1 MTVEKELIAKY
12 DIPAPRYT
20 SYPTVPY
27 WSENPTTEEWLD
39 KVRSR
44 LRSEKSSL
52 SLYLHIPFCET
63 LCSFCGCNT
72 SITKNHT
79 VEDPYVETILSEY
92 SNYIMQVPEISRREL
107 KELHL
112 GGGTPTYLSEGNLEI
127 LLRSILERMNV
138 SSRPEFS
145 LEVDPRRTRDTQL
158 KILHDF
164 GFRRISLGVQDF
176 DPEVQRLVNR
186 TQPFEMTERIT
197 ELSRKLGYT
206 SVNFDLIY
214 GLPKQNPES
223 MKRTV
228 KKTLELRPDRIAFY
242 SYAHVPWL
250 KAAQRLFTE
259 SDLPSGPEKRELYE
273 ISREM
278 FLKAGYLEIGMDHFA
293 LESDSLS
300 QAVKNGNLHRN
311 FMGYT
316 SKTTD
321 MLLGLGV
328 SAISDSW
335 DCFHQNEKIVKKYQ
349 KRIHGDGFATLRG
362 HKLDEEDLIQRSLIL
377 QLSTTGTVI
386 IPKRILQD
394 VKLYLASMEDD
405 TLIRWEGNLLSLT
418 EKGRPFLRNVCTGL
432 DLRLRRKSPE
442 LRVFSRSI

>member
-1 MTVEKELIAKY
+1 MNLPSKY
-12 DIPAPRYT
+12 
-20 SYPTVPY
+20 
-27 WSENPTTEEWLD
+27 
-39 KVRSR
+39 
-44 LRSEKSSL
+44 
-52 SLYLHIPFCET
+52 
-63 LCSFCGCNT
+63 
-72 SITKNHT
+72 
-79 VEDPYVETILSEY
+79 
-92 SNYIMQVPEISRREL
+92 
-107 KELHL
+107 
-112 GGGTPTYLSEGNLEI
+112 
-127 LLRSILERMNV
+127 
-138 SSRPEFS
+138 EFS

-158 KILHDF
+158 KILRDF
-164 GFRRISLGVQDF
+164 GFSRISLGVQDF
-176 DPEVQRLVNR
+176 DPDVQRLVNR

-214 GLPKQNPES
+214 GLPKQNLQN

-250 KAAQRLFTE
+250 KASQRLFTE
-259 SDLPSGPEKRELYE
+259 EDLPSGSAKRELYE
-273 ISREM
+273 VSREM
-278 FLKAGYLEIGMDHFA
+278 FLKAGYIEIGMDHFA
-293 LESDSLS
+293 LESDSLF

-349 KRIHGDGFATLRG
+349 KRTHAERFATLRG
-362 HKLDEEDLIQRSLIL
+362 HKLNEEDLIQRSLIL
-377 QLSTTGTVI
+377 QLSTSGKVI
-386 IPKRILQD
+386 VPEEILGE
-394 VKLYLASMEDD
+394 VRLYLASMEDD
-405 TLIRWEGNLLSLT
+405 TLVRWEGNLLSLT
-418 EKGRPFLRNVCTGL
+418 EKGRPFLRNVCTSL

-442 LRVFSRSI
+442 LRVFSSSI

>member
-27 WSENPTTEEWLD
+27 WSENPTTEEWLN
-39 KVRSR
+39 KVRNR
-44 LRSEKSSL
+44 IRSKNSSL

-72 SITKNHT
+72 SITKNHS

-92 SNYIMQVPEISRREL
+92 SSYLREAPEISQREL
-107 KELHL
+107 KEIHL
-112 GGGTPTYLSEGNLEI
+112 GGGTPTYLSEKNLEV
-127 LLRSILERMNV
+127 LLSFILERMNV
-138 SSRPEFS
+138 SSMPEFS

-158 KILHDF
+158 KVLRDF
-164 GFRRISLGVQDF
+164 GFKRISLGVQDF

-186 TQPFEMTERIT
+186 TQPFEMTKKTT

-214 GLPKQNPES
+214 GLPKQNLES

-228 KKTLELRPDRIAFY
+228 EKTLELRPDRIAFY

-273 ISREM
+273 VSREM
-278 FLKAGYLEIGMDHFA
+278 FLKAGYIEIGMDHFA

-300 QAVKNGNLHRN
+300 QAAKNGNLHRN

-321 MLLGLGV
+321 LLLGLGV

-349 KRIHGDGFATLRG
+349 KRIHKEGFATLRG

-386 IPKRILQD
+386 VPKRILRD

-418 EKGRPFLRNVCTGL
+418 EKGWPFLRNVCTGL

>member
-1 MTVEKELIAKY
+1 MMSAKELIAKY

-27 WSENPTTEEWLD
+27 WSENPSTEEWLD
-39 KVRSR
+39 KVRNR
-44 LRSEKSSL
+44 LTPENSSL
-52 SLYLHIPFCET
+52 ALYLHLPFCET

-72 SITKNHT
+72 SITKNHS
-79 VEDPYVETILSEY
+79 VEEPYIDAVLAEF
-92 SNYIMQVPEISRREL
+92 SNYLKEIPEIGQREL

-112 GGGTPTYLSEGNLEI
+112 GGGTPTYLAEKNLE
-127 LLRSILERMNV
+127 LLLDSILKKMNV
-138 SSRPEFS
+138 VSAPEFS

-158 KILHDF
+158 KLLHDF
-164 GFRRISLGVQDF
+164 GFRRVSLGVQDF
-176 DPEVQRLVNR
+176 DPEVQRLINR

-197 ELSRKLGYT
+197 DLSRKLGYT

-214 GLPKQNPES
+214 GLPQQNLES
-223 MKRTV
+223 MKHTV
-228 KKTLELRPDRIAFY
+228 QKTLELRPDRIAFY
-242 SYAHVPWL
+242 SYAHVPWI

-259 SDLPSGPEKRELYE
+259 ADLPSGSEKRELYE
-273 ISREM
+273 VSREL
-278 FLKAGYLEIGMDHFA
+278 FLKAGYIEIGMDHFA

-300 QAVKNGNLHRN
+300 EAAKNGTLHRN

-316 SKTTD
+316 TRTTD

-349 KRIHGDGFATLRG
+349 KRIHEDRFATLRG
-362 HKLDEEDLIQRSLIL
+362 HKLDGEDLVQRSLIL
-377 QLSTTGTVI
+377 QLSTTGKVI
-386 IPKRILQD
+386 VPEQILQD
-394 VKLYLASMEDD
+394 VRLYLTSMEDD

-418 EKGRPFLRNVCTGL
+418 EKGWPFLRNVCTGL

-442 LRVFSRSI
+442 SRVFSRSI

>member
-1 MTVEKELIAKY
+1 MMSAKELIAKY

-27 WSENPTTEEWLD
+27 WSENPSTEEWLD
-39 KVRSR
+39 KVRNR
-44 LRSEKSSL
+44 LTPENSSL
-52 SLYLHIPFCET
+52 ALYLHLPFCET

-72 SITKNHT
+72 SITKNHS
-79 VEDPYVETILSEY
+79 VEEPYIDAILAEF
-92 SNYIMQVPEISRREL
+92 SNYLKEVPEIGQREL

-112 GGGTPTYLSEGNLEI
+112 GGGTPTYLAEKNLE
-127 LLRSILERMNV
+127 LLLDSILKKMNV
-138 SSRPEFS
+138 VSAPEFS
-145 LEVDPRRTRDTQL
+145 LEVDPRRTRDAQL
-158 KILHDF
+158 KLLHDF
-164 GFRRISLGVQDF
+164 GFRRVSLGVQDF
-176 DPEVQRLVNR
+176 DPEVQRLINR

-197 ELSRKLGYT
+197 DLSRKLGYT

-214 GLPKQNPES
+214 GLPQQNLES
-223 MKRTV
+223 MKHTV
-228 KKTLELRPDRIAFY
+228 RKTLELRPDRIAFY
-242 SYAHVPWL
+242 SYAHVPWI

-259 SDLPSGPEKRELYE
+259 ADLPSGSEKRELYE
-273 ISREM
+273 VSREL
-278 FLKAGYLEIGMDHFA
+278 FLKAGYIEIGMDHFA

-300 QAVKNGNLHRN
+300 EAAKNGTLHRN

-316 SKTTD
+316 TRTTD

-349 KRIHGDGFATLRG
+349 KRIREDRFATLRG
-362 HKLDEEDLIQRSLIL
+362 HKLDGEDLIQRSLIL
-377 QLSTTGTVI
+377 QLSTTGKVI
-386 IPKRILQD
+386 VPEQILQD
-394 VKLYLASMEDD
+394 VRLYLASMEDD

-418 EKGRPFLRNVCTGL
+418 EKGWPFLRNVCTGL

-442 LRVFSRSI
+442 SRVFSRSI

>member
-1 MTVEKELIAKY
+1 MTTAKELIAKY

-39 KVRSR
+39 KVRNR
-44 LRSEKSSL
+44 LKPENSSL
-52 SLYLHIPFCET
+52 SLYLHIPFCES

-72 SITKNHT
+72 SITKNHS
-79 VEDPYVETILSEY
+79 VEDPYIEALLLEFA
-92 SNYIMQVPEISRREL
+92 NYLEEVPEIGKREL

-112 GGGTPTYLSEGNLEI
+112 GGGTPTYLSEKNLEF
-127 LLRSILERMNV
+127 LLDSILKRMNV
-138 SSRPEFS
+138 SSKPEFS

-164 GFRRISLGVQDF
+164 GFRRVSLGVQDF
-176 DPEVQRLVNR
+176 DPEVQRLINR

-197 ELSRKLGYT
+197 ELSRKIGFT

-214 GLPKQNPES
+214 GLPKQNLEN

-228 KKTLELRPDRIAFY
+228 EKTLELRPDRIAFY
-242 SYAHVPWL
+242 SYAHVPWI

-259 SDLPSGPEKRELYE
+259 ADLPSGSEKRELYE
-273 ISREM
+273 VSREM

-293 LESDSLS
+293 LETDSLS
-300 QAVKNGNLHRN
+300 EAAKNGTLHRN

-316 SKTTD
+316 TKTTD

-349 KRIHGDGFATLRG
+349 KHIHEEGFATLRG
-362 HKLDEEDLIQRSLIL
+362 HKLDAEDLEQRTLIL
-377 QLSTTGTVI
+377 QLSTTGKVI
-386 IPKRILQD
+386 VPEQILRD
-394 VKLYLASMEDD
+394 VRLYLASMEDD
-405 TLIRWEGNLLSLT
+405 NLIKWEGNLLTLT
-418 EKGRPFLRNVCTGL
+418 EKGWPFLRNVCTGL

-442 LRVFSRSI
+442 SRVFSRAI

>member
-127 LLRSILERMNV
+127 LLRSILEKMNI
-138 SSRPEFS
+138 SSGPEFS

-214 GLPKQNPES
+214 GLPRQNPES

-300 QAVKNGNLHRN
+300 RAVKNGNLHRN

>member
-72 SITKNHT
+72 SITKNHA

-138 SSRPEFS
+138 SSGPEFS

-197 ELSRKLGYT
+197 ELSRKLGYA

>member
-138 SSRPEFS
+138 SSGPEFS

-197 ELSRKLGYT
+197 ELSRKLGYA

>member
-92 SNYIMQVPEISRREL
+92 SNYIMQVPEISQREL

-138 SSRPEFS
+138 SSGPEFS

-214 GLPKQNPES
+214 GLPRQNPES

-300 QAVKNGNLHRN
+300 RAVKNGNLHRN

>member
-214 GLPKQNPES
+214 GLPKQNLES

>member
-206 SVNFDLIY
+206 SINFDLIY
-214 GLPKQNPES
+214 GLPKQNLES

>member
-138 SSRPEFS
+138 SSGPEFS

>member
-1 MTVEKELIAKY
+1 MTTAKELIAKY

-39 KVRSR
+39 KVRNR
-44 LRSEKSSL
+44 LKPEDSSL

-72 SITKNHT
+72 SITKNHS
-79 VEDPYVETILSEY
+79 VEDPYIQALLLEF
-92 SNYIMQVPEISRREL
+92 SNYLKEVPEIGKREL

-112 GGGTPTYLSEGNLEI
+112 GGGTPTYLSEKNLEF
-127 LLRSILERMNV
+127 LLNSIFERMNV
-138 SSRPEFS
+138 VPKPEFS

-164 GFRRISLGVQDF
+164 GFRRVSLGVQDF
-176 DPEVQRLVNR
+176 DPEVQRLINR

-197 ELSRKLGYT
+197 ELSRKIGYT

-214 GLPKQNPES
+214 GLPKQNLEN

-228 KKTLELRPDRIAFY
+228 EKTLELRPDRIAFY
-242 SYAHVPWL
+242 SYAHVPWI

-259 SDLPSGPEKRELYE
+259 ADLPSGSEKRELYE
-273 ISREM
+273 VSREM

-293 LESDSLS
+293 LETDSLS
-300 QAVKNGNLHRN
+300 EAAKSGTLHRN

-316 SKTTD
+316 TKTTD

-349 KRIHGDGFATLRG
+349 KHIHEEGFATLRG
-362 HKLDEEDLIQRSLIL
+362 HKLDAEDLEQRTLIL
-377 QLSTTGTVI
+377 QLSTTGKVI
-386 IPKRILQD
+386 VPEQILRD
-394 VKLYLASMEDD
+394 VRLYLASMEDD
-405 TLIRWEGNLLSLT
+405 TLIRWEGNLLTLT
-418 EKGRPFLRNVCTGL
+418 EKGWPFLRNVCTGL

-442 LRVFSRSI
+442 SRVFSRAI

>member
-1 MTVEKELIAKY
+1 MTAVKDLIAKY
-12 DIPAPRYT
+12 DIPTPRYT

-27 WSENPTTEEWLD
+27 WSENPTTEEWLE
-39 KVRSR
+39 KVRKR
-44 LRSEKSSL
+44 LRYENTSL

-72 SITKNHT
+72 SITKNHS
-79 VEDPYVETILSEY
+79 VEDPYVENILLEF
-92 SNYIMQVPEISRREL
+92 SNYLKEVPEIAKREL

-112 GGGTPTYLSEGNLEI
+112 GGGTPTYLSEKNLEI
-127 LLRSILERMNV
+127 LLDSILKKMNL
-138 SSRPEFS
+138 SSKYEFS

-158 KILHDF
+158 KILRDF
-164 GFRRISLGVQDF
+164 GFKRISLGVQDF

-197 ELSRKLGYT
+197 KLSRKLGYT

-214 GLPKQNPES
+214 GLPKQNLQNI
-223 MKRTV
+223 KRTI

-250 KAAQRLFTE
+250 KASQRLFTE
-259 SDLPSGPEKRELYE
+259 VDLPSGSAKRELYE
-273 ISREM
+273 VSREM
-278 FLKAGYLEIGMDHFA
+278 FLKAGYIEIGMDHFA
-293 LESDSLS
+293 LESDSLF

-316 SKTTD
+316 AKTTD

-349 KRIHGDGFATLRG
+349 KRIHSEGFATLRG
-362 HKLDEEDLIQRSLIL
+362 HKLNEEDLIQRSLIL
-377 QLSTTGTVI
+377 QLSTSGKVI
-386 IPKRILQD
+386 VPEEILRE
-394 VKLYLASMEDD
+394 VRLYLASMEDD
-405 TLIRWEGNLLSLT
+405 TLVRWEGNLLSLT
-418 EKGRPFLRNVCTGL
+418 EKGKPFLRNVCTSL
-432 DLRLRRKSPE
+432 DLRLRKKSPA
-442 LRVFSRSI
+442 LKVFSSSI

>member
-112 GGGTPTYLSEGNLEI
+112 GGGTPTYLSEGNLEM

-214 GLPKQNPES
+214 GLPKQNLES

>member
-1 MTVEKELIAKY
+1 MSAKELIAKY

-27 WSENPTTEEWLD
+27 WSENPSTEEWLD
-39 KVRSR
+39 KVRNR
-44 LRSEKSSL
+44 LTPENSSL
-52 SLYLHIPFCET
+52 ALYLHLPFCET

-72 SITKNHT
+72 SITKNHS
-79 VEDPYVETILSEY
+79 VEEPYIDAILAEF
-92 SNYIMQVPEISRREL
+92 SNYLKEVPEIGQREL

-112 GGGTPTYLSEGNLEI
+112 GGGTPTYLAEKNLE
-127 LLRSILERMNV
+127 LLLDSILKKMNV
-138 SSRPEFS
+138 VSAPEFS

-158 KILHDF
+158 KLLHDF
-164 GFRRISLGVQDF
+164 GFRRVSLGVQDF
-176 DPEVQRLVNR
+176 DPEVQRLINR

-197 ELSRKLGYT
+197 DLSRKLGYT

-214 GLPKQNPES
+214 GLPQQNLES
-223 MKRTV
+223 MKHTV
-228 KKTLELRPDRIAFY
+228 RKTLELRPDRIAFY
-242 SYAHVPWL
+242 SYAHVPWI

-259 SDLPSGPEKRELYE
+259 ADLPSGSEKRELYE
-273 ISREM
+273 VSREL
-278 FLKAGYLEIGMDHFA
+278 FLKAGYIEIGMDHFA

-300 QAVKNGNLHRN
+300 EAAKNGTLHRN

-316 SKTTD
+316 TRTTD

-349 KRIHGDGFATLRG
+349 KRIREDRFATLRG
-362 HKLDEEDLIQRSLIL
+362 HKLDGEDLIQRSLIL
-377 QLSTTGTVI
+377 QLSTTGKVI
-386 IPKRILQD
+386 VPEQILQD
-394 VKLYLASMEDD
+394 VRLYLASMEDD

-418 EKGRPFLRNVCTGL
+418 EKGWPFLRNVCTGL

-442 LRVFSRSI
+442 SRVFSRSI

>member
-92 SNYIMQVPEISRREL
+92 SNYIMQVPEISQREL

-214 GLPKQNPES
+214 GLPKQNLES

-316 SKTTD
+316 PKTTD

>member
-127 LLRSILERMNV
+127 LLRFILERMNV

-214 GLPKQNPES
+214 GLPKQNLES

>member
-1 MTVEKELIAKY
+1 MTTAKDLIAKY

-39 KVRSR
+39 KVRNR
-44 LRSEKSSL
+44 LSPEDSSL

-72 SITKNHT
+72 SITKNHA
-79 VEDPYVETILSEY
+79 VEDPYIQSLLEEFE
-92 SNYIMQVPEISRREL
+92 NYVVAVPEIGQREL

-112 GGGTPTYLSEGNLEI
+112 GGGSPTYLSEKNIEF
-127 LLRSILERMNV
+127 LLDSMLKKMNV
-138 SSRPEFS
+138 SSKPDFS
-145 LEVDPRRTRDTQL
+145 LEVDPRRTRETQL

-176 DPEVQRLVNR
+176 DPEVQRLINR

-197 ELSRKLGYT
+197 DVSRNIGFS

-214 GLPKQNPES
+214 GLPKQTLDS

-228 KKTLELRPDRIAFY
+228 EKTLELRPDRIAFY
-242 SYAHVPWL
+242 SYAHVPWI

-259 SDLPSGPEKRELYE
+259 ADLPSGPEKRELYE
-273 ISREM
+273 VSREM
-278 FLKAGYLEIGMDHFA
+278 FLEAGYHEIGMDHFA
-293 LESDSLS
+293 LETDSLS
-300 QAVKNGNLHRN
+300 TAAKNGTLHRN

-316 SKTTD
+316 TKTTE

-349 KRIHGDGFATLRG
+349 KHIQENKFATLRG
-362 HKLDEEDLIQRSLIL
+362 HKLDTEDLTQRALIL
-377 QLSTTGTVI
+377 QLSTTGKVRV
-386 IPKRILQD
+386 PDQILQD
-394 VKLYLASMEDD
+394 VRLYLASMEDD

-418 EKGRPFLRNVCTGL
+418 EKGWPFLRNACTGL

-442 LRVFSRSI
+442 SRVFSRAI

>member
-92 SNYIMQVPEISRREL
+92 SNYIMQVPEISQREL

-138 SSRPEFS
+138 SSGPEFS

-214 GLPKQNPES
+214 GLPRQNPES

>member
-1 MTVEKELIAKY
+1 MTTAKELIAKY

-39 KVRSR
+39 KVRNR
-44 LRSEKSSL
+44 LKPEDSSL

-72 SITKNHT
+72 SITKNHS
-79 VEDPYVETILSEY
+79 VEDPYIQALLLEF
-92 SNYIMQVPEISRREL
+92 SNYLKEVPEIGKREL

-112 GGGTPTYLSEGNLEI
+112 GGGTPTYLSEKNLEF
-127 LLRSILERMNV
+127 LLNSILERMNV
-138 SSRPEFS
+138 VPKPEFS

-164 GFRRISLGVQDF
+164 GFRRVSLGVQDF
-176 DPEVQRLVNR
+176 DPEVQRLINR

-197 ELSRKLGYT
+197 ELSRKIGYT

-214 GLPKQNPES
+214 GLPKQNLEN

-228 KKTLELRPDRIAFY
+228 EKTLELRPDRIAFY
-242 SYAHVPWL
+242 SYAHVPWI

-259 SDLPSGPEKRELYE
+259 ADLPSGSEKRELYE
-273 ISREM
+273 VSREM

-293 LESDSLS
+293 LETDSLS
-300 QAVKNGNLHRN
+300 EAAKSGTLHRN

-316 SKTTD
+316 TKTTD

-349 KRIHGDGFATLRG
+349 KHIHEEGFATLRG
-362 HKLDEEDLIQRSLIL
+362 HKLDAEDLEQRTLIL
-377 QLSTTGTVI
+377 QLSTTGKVI
-386 IPKRILQD
+386 VPEQILQD
-394 VKLYLASMEDD
+394 VRLYLASMEDD
-405 TLIRWEGNLLSLT
+405 TLIRWEGNLLTLT
-418 EKGRPFLRNVCTGL
+418 EKGWPFLRNVCTGL

-442 LRVFSRSI
+442 SRVFSRAI

>member
-1 MTVEKELIAKY
+1 MMSAKELIAKY

-27 WSENPTTEEWLD
+27 WSENPSTEEWLD
-39 KVRSR
+39 KVRNR
-44 LRSEKSSL
+44 LTPENSSL
-52 SLYLHIPFCET
+52 ALYLHLPFCET

-72 SITKNHT
+72 SITKNHS
-79 VEDPYVETILSEY
+79 VEEPYIDAVLAEF
-92 SNYIMQVPEISRREL
+92 SNYLKEVPEIGQREL

-112 GGGTPTYLSEGNLEI
+112 GGGTPTYLAEKNLE
-127 LLRSILERMNV
+127 LLLDSILKKMNV
-138 SSRPEFS
+138 VSAPEFS

-158 KILHDF
+158 KLLHDF
-164 GFRRISLGVQDF
+164 GFRRVSLGVQDF
-176 DPEVQRLVNR
+176 DPEVQRLINR

-197 ELSRKLGYT
+197 DLSRKLGYT

-214 GLPKQNPES
+214 GLPQQNLES
-223 MKRTV
+223 MKHTV
-228 KKTLELRPDRIAFY
+228 QKTLELRPDRIAFY
-242 SYAHVPWL
+242 SYAHVPWI

-259 SDLPSGPEKRELYE
+259 ADLPSGSEKRELYE
-273 ISREM
+273 VSREL
-278 FLKAGYLEIGMDHFA
+278 FLKAGYIEIGMDHFA

-300 QAVKNGNLHRN
+300 EAAKNGTLHRN

-316 SKTTD
+316 TRTTD

-349 KRIHGDGFATLRG
+349 KRIHEDRFATLRG
-362 HKLDEEDLIQRSLIL
+362 HKLDGEDLVQRSLIL
-377 QLSTTGTVI
+377 QLSTTGKVI
-386 IPKRILQD
+386 VPEQILQD
-394 VKLYLASMEDD
+394 VRLYLTSMEDD

-418 EKGRPFLRNVCTGL
+418 EKGWPFLRNVCTGL

-442 LRVFSRSI
+442 SRVFSRSI

>member
-1 MTVEKELIAKY
+1 MMSAKELIAKY

-27 WSENPTTEEWLD
+27 WSENPSTEEWLD
-39 KVRSR
+39 KVRNR
-44 LRSEKSSL
+44 LTPENSSL
-52 SLYLHIPFCET
+52 ALYLHLPFCET

-72 SITKNHT
+72 SITKNHS
-79 VEDPYVETILSEY
+79 VEEPYIDAVLAEFF
-92 SNYIMQVPEISRREL
+92 NYLKEIPEIGQREL

-112 GGGTPTYLSEGNLEI
+112 GGGTPTYLAEKNLE
-127 LLRSILERMNV
+127 LLLDSILKKMNV
-138 SSRPEFS
+138 VSAPEFS

-158 KILHDF
+158 KLLHDF
-164 GFRRISLGVQDF
+164 GFRRVSLGVQDF
-176 DPEVQRLVNR
+176 DPEVQRLINR

-197 ELSRKLGYT
+197 DLSRKLGYT

-214 GLPKQNPES
+214 GLPQQNLES
-223 MKRTV
+223 MKHTV
-228 KKTLELRPDRIAFY
+228 QKTLELRPDRIAFY
-242 SYAHVPWL
+242 SYAHVPWI

-259 SDLPSGPEKRELYE
+259 ADLPSGSEKRELYE
-273 ISREM
+273 VSREL
-278 FLKAGYLEIGMDHFA
+278 FLKAGYIEIGMDHFA

-300 QAVKNGNLHRN
+300 EAAKNGTLHRN

-316 SKTTD
+316 TRTTD

-349 KRIHGDGFATLRG
+349 KRIHEDRFATLRG
-362 HKLDEEDLIQRSLIL
+362 HKLDGEDLVQRSLIL
-377 QLSTTGTVI
+377 QLSTTGKVI
-386 IPKRILQD
+386 VPEQILQD
-394 VKLYLASMEDD
+394 VRLYLTSMEDD

-418 EKGRPFLRNVCTGL
+418 EKGWPFLRNVCTGL

-442 LRVFSRSI
+442 SRVFSRSI